1 MTTIRIY
8 VEHDGPLDGVSPLHP
23 ESTSAWNHEL
33 GLLEIWS
40 PPHAALGRL
49 HLAPLVSDGRGSE
62 HWVEHLTV
70 LSRSGRHAQGSL
82 IGLAPPALTDIT
94 PEHPPALC
102 LVDLGAC
109 EDTASG
115 VLTEGLGVPIPVGHT
130 LVVDTR
136 ANAKT
141 PGPHL
146 IQISLGRVPQFL
158 QSSVPSQQPTPP
170 RKRHI
175 GSPVLDALVSLGG
188 GRTIVTTQFA
198 LPEDGQPELQPE
210 QTATGAR
217 QEPEEPPS

>member
-23 ESTSAWNHEL
+23 ESTSAWNQEL

-49 HLAPLVSDGRGSE
+49 DLAPLVSDGRGSE

-70 LSRSGRHAQGSL
+70 LSRSGRHDRGSL

-94 PEHPPALC
+94 PGHPPALR

-115 VLTEGLGVPIPVGHT
+115 VLTEGLSVPIPVDHA
-130 LVVDTR
+130 LVFDTR

-146 IQISLGRVPQFL
+146 IQLTLGRVPRFL
-158 QSSVPSQQPTPP
+158 QGAVPSQRPNS
-170 RKRHI
+170 RDKRST
-175 GSPVLDALVSLGG
+175 GSAVLDAIVTLSG
-188 GRTIVTTQFA
+188 GRTTVTTPQA
-198 LPEDGQPELQPE
+198 EGEE
-210 QTATGAR
+210 STA
-217 QEPEEPPS
+217 PEEPSP